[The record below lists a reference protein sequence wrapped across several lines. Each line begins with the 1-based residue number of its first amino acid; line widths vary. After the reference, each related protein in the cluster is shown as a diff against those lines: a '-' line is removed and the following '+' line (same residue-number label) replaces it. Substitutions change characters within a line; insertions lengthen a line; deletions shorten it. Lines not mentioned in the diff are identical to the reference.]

1 MLLFQVVKYP
11 QGASDLYPNNSRI
24 HTSMKKTNTSNMQ
37 ITVVPRMKTKAEIAD
52 EIGIHL
58 STLQRRLKQAGL
70 TVPRGLI
77 TPEQQKEIYD
87 KLGWGTTS

>member
-1 MLLFQVVKYP
+1 
-11 QGASDLYPNNSRI
+11 
-24 HTSMKKTNTSNMQ
+24 MQ